1 MTSALPEHEDS
12 TGCTS
17 VFAVFAPSPGGQTTE
32 QVSVKGKAESLRH
45 TVLDSIPQ
53 LPITKH
59 VRIRGIKSIRV
70 GAL

>member
-1 MTSALPEHEDS
+1 MTVTSVLPEHEDS
-12 TGCTS
+12 TGCIY

-32 QVSVKGKAESLRH
+32 QVSVKGKAETLHH

-59 VRIRGIKSIRV
+59 VTLTSLLSAVI
-70 GAL
+70 